1 MKWFLFIG
9 VLMLIFNA
17 SASDAAITFESIE
30 QVIEVYNASVENA
43 PQVVKT
49 LLGNEIVKVEI
60 TQDNGTALVLGLVA
74 VNAEVVEIIEGEPE
88 DPTIVAKAE
97 QDALTR
103 ILESEDPV
111 TVFQKARDDGEI
123 SIEGTDFWTNMKVSA
138 VLSSTSAL
146 KFFADMTKA

>member
-1 MKWFLFIG
+1 
-9 VLMLIFNA
+9 MLIFNA